1 MYKCQY
7 RATFSPIFSKINVI
21 NIKLW
26 MSSKNSARKLQILY
40 FSKTKKNNKKNLKI
54 GEKVARYRH
63 LYILLTTNRL
73 FGSKLWTPTL
83 SCIFQSEMAGKIM
96 KKHWK
101 LSGWSVSHRQ
111 NPCWSS
117 SLATVNG
124 PCVVIIANVG
134 YYC

>member
-1 MYKCQY
+1 MYKCRY
-7 RATFSPIFSKINVI
+7 PATFSLIFSKINVI

-26 MSSKNSARKLQILY
+26 MSSINSARKLQILY
-40 FSKTKKNNKKNLKI
+40 FSKKNNKNIKKLKI
-54 GEKVARYRH
+54 GEKLARYRH

-83 SCIFQSEMAGKIM
+83 SCIFQSDMAGKIM

-117 SLATVNG
+117 SLETVSR

-134 YYC
+134 YCC